1 MKFIINGT
9 SITTRTDRENNMIN
23 QTLDA
28 TGLNCP
34 LPILRANTVL
44 KTMDVGQVLKVIST
58 DRGSI
63 NDIPTFCRQT
73 GNELIES
80 IKQDINYVFLI
91 KKLNL

>member
-9 SITTRTDRENNMIN
+9 SIITRTDRENDIAD

-34 LPILRANTVL
+34 SPILRAHKAL
-44 KTMDVGQVLKVIST
+44 KEMDVGKILEVIST
-58 DRGSI
+58 DTGSI

-73 GNELIES
+73 GNELIKS
-80 IKQDINYVFLI
+80 IKQDTNHIFLI